1 MCFHSADEEGCQ
13 APIPSPNE
21 ENPTDST
28 CVIRSDTFLEAAL
41 QFCINEARNGTV
53 DIISVGSGSGN
64 IERRIIREYR
74 RHFGKDLR
82 IILVDPNERYE
93 VDFKTVEDHIKQLPH
108 LVGHCVLLI
117 IWPEYSDLF
126 TEDGYDIDAIRTLQ
140 PTAVLTLYE
149 TTGISDSHNFTR

>member
-1 MCFHSADEEGCQ
+1 LCFHSADEEGCQ

-53 DIISVGSGSGN
+53 DIISVGSGSGG

-82 IILVDPNERYE
+82 IILVDPDESCK
-93 VDFKTVEDHIKQLPH
+93 VDFKTVKDLKAHLPH
-108 LVGHCVLLI
+108 VMGHCVLVI
-117 IWPEYSDLF
+117 IWPDA
-126 TEDGYDIDAIRTLQ
+126 DNAGYDFDAIRTLK